1 MTEIGFYHLTRTPL
15 DRALPKI
22 LEKALEAGKRA
33 VVIAGSDERVAVLNA
48 ALWTYDQDSFL
59 PHGTAREGE
68 AARQPVWLTAEDEN
82 PNGAQ
87 IVVLT
92 DGATVAEM
100 AAFERCLDMFDGNDP
115 AAVAAARDRWR
126 AAKAAGHALTYW
138 QQTDRGGWAKKDV

>member
-33 VVIAGSDERVAVLNA
+33 VVVAGSDERVAVLNA

-59 PHGTAREGE
+59 LHGTAREGE

-115 AAVAAARDRWR
+115 GAVAAARDRWR
-126 AAKAAGHALTYW
+126 AAKAAGHVLTYW
-138 QQTDRGGWAKKDV
+138 QQTDGGGWAKKDV